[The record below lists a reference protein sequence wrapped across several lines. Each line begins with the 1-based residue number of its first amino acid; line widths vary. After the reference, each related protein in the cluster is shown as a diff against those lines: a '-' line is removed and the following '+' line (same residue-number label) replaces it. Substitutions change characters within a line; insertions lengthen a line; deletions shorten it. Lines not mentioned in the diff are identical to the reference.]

1 MDGSRKTNVIQFLSL
16 TASPLVSLVLS
27 RIANEQAVLL
37 HIDYTKCCASS
48 VILSWLMSFA
58 LLVDMKKGIDC
69 ESSLAC
75 NHDFSNRHP
84 SIRVLSDHEIVI
96 ITITWPMSTYSVTV
110 RIMITW

>member
-1 MDGSRKTNVIQFLSL
+1 MDGSRKTNVIQFLSF

-58 LLVDMKKGIDC
+58 LAGGYMKKGKLIV
-69 ESSLAC
+69 
-75 NHDFSNRHP
+75 NR
-84 SIRVLSDHEIVI
+84 L
-96 ITITWPMSTYSVTV
+96 
-110 RIMITW
+110 

>member
-37 HIDYTKCCASS
+37 HIDYTKCCA
-48 VILSWLMSFA
+48 
-58 LLVDMKKGIDC
+58 LLAHVFCAAGEYEEREIDC
-69 ESSLAC
+69 ESSLSS

-96 ITITWPMSTYSVTV
+96 ITITWPMSTYGVTI